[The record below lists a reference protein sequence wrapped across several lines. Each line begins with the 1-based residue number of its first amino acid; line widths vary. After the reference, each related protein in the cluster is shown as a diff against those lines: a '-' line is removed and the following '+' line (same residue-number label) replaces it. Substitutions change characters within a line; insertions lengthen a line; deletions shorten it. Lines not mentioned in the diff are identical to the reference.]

1 MKNPDKNTSSAVR
14 TAEKHFPEVVTIRD
28 RMKSSPD
35 HSFLHFLYVLLFIG
49 ASGCA
54 LWQHGDVRL
63 TAGLMC
69 AAPFMYLI
77 LFIPYRF
84 FPSLW
89 RGVLNGLYFAG
100 IILWGI
106 HRLRSVLPD
115 LMLVECLAASCMVFL
130 SGGSR
135 KDRGYLF
142 FISIFLVIYGGLIP
156 RTAYLYFGAATLIL
170 LCLILFL
177 QRSSSLAGGNCFRE
191 KKIRFLP
198 RILPC
203 VVLIAGTVFV
213 FRYIFALMPLKNNEV
228 PGYFQTSFLT
238 ERDNALPPELQ
249 KWFQFRKVQKV
260 KEAPPHKEAQIL
272 ADLKTAQTPVVP
284 DPKGKPA
291 KNVPLPPEESSLI
304 DGNGS
309 GASPPGR
316 DLLFYVKS
324 PVLLYHQVR
333 LYDAYDGKT
342 WRESASLKRL
352 RSHSDSVSGITV
364 EQKYT
369 VLKMNSLQLCSGF
382 ELVEIFALMEEGPAI
397 PARIFRRT
405 PYRAFLKETP
415 ALPFKYS
422 TNVRILN
429 RPLETV
435 LQNARAEFEESG
447 ETEEQKPRSGR
458 NKKDRFWSENL
469 PKSLYLRLP
478 RKKISSRVRALAKE
492 ITKECGTPYEK
503 AIALRDHLRNNY
515 PYTLEE
521 SVKVPAGKEGS
532 DYFLFELKKGHCEY
546 FACALAVLGRCAG
559 LPTRVV
565 TGYSPGNYN
574 TLTQTFEV
582 HEYHAHA
589 WTQVYIE
596 NTGWLT
602 LDATPPSALD
612 TEVLPRGLGHLR
624 DPFGD
629 EWKITP
635 PELTRSNHSAF
646 REAFLKVLSKQE
658 KKVPVIDQ
666 ALLQAVKT
674 QEKVEQSVRKKYEKT
689 VKQVQKSNR
698 NKEGKLYK
706 LRTFFRESVQKAVRA
721 FYAGCD
727 FVYSMW
733 LLLLTGSMLLI
744 VLYKFMRM
752 LFFEI
757 RRKSRFQRVT
767 ALEEEGSACLKSDPQ
782 KAVLCF
788 YRAFRLLL
796 LCTGRDR
803 AENQELLELSDDL
816 GRISTLLGENSR
828 ILFLL
833 FYKAEYGT
841 SSMTEEEARM
851 AQRSFEE
858 GKKKL
863 LELFY
868 GKSGS

>member
-1 MKNPDKNTSSAVR
+1 MLDV
-14 TAEKHFPEVVTIRD
+14 KHPETVILYD
-28 RMKSSPD
+28 RMKPSPD
-35 HSFLHFLYVLLFIG
+35 HSLVNLLYVFLVIG
-49 ASGCA
+49 SVGCA

-69 AAPFMYLI
+69 AAPCMYLI
-77 LFIPYRF
+77 LFIPYRI

-89 RGVLNGLYFAG
+89 KGILNGFYFAG

-115 LMLVECLAASCMVFL
+115 LMLVECLSASCMVFL
-130 SGGSR
+130 AGGSR

-142 FISIFLVIYGGLIP
+142 FISIFLMIYGGLIP
-156 RTAYLYFGAATLIL
+156 RSAYLYFGSGTLIL

-177 QRSSSLAGGNCFRE
+177 QRSSSLAGGICRRE

-249 KWFQFRKVQKV
+249 KWFQFRKVLNV
-260 KEAPPHKEAQIL
+260 KEVPPHKEAQIL
-272 ADLKTAQTPVVP
+272 ADLKTAQAPVSP
-284 DPKGKPA
+284 DQKGKPS
-291 KNVPLPPEESSLI
+291 KNVPLPPAESSLI

-309 GASPPGR
+309 GAASPGR

-324 PVLLYHQVR
+324 PVLLYHQIR

-342 WRESASLKRL
+342 WKESASLRRL
-352 RSHSDSVSGITV
+352 RLRSDSVSGIPV

-369 VLKMNSLQLCSGF
+369 VVKMNSLQLCSGF
-382 ELVEIFALMEEGPAI
+382 ELMEIFPLMDEANVI
-397 PARIFRRT
+397 PARIIRRA

-415 ALPFKYS
+415 VLPFRYS
-422 TNVRILN
+422 TSIRIFN
-429 RPLETV
+429 RPLEKILRNT
-435 LQNARAEFEESG
+435 RTEFEAGG
-447 ETEEQKPRSGR
+447 ETEEKKPSSVR
-458 NKKDRFWSENL
+458 NKKDRFWCENL
-469 PKSLYLRLP
+469 PKTLYLRLP

-492 ITKECGTPYEK
+492 ITKECGTAYEK
-503 AIALRDHLRNNY
+503 AVALRDYLRNNY

-521 SVKVPAGKEGS
+521 SVKVPAGKEGC

-546 FACALAVLGRCAG
+546 FACTLAVLARCAG
-559 LPTRVV
+559 LPSRVV

-574 TLTQTFEV
+574 TLTQCFEV
-582 HEYHAHA
+582 YEYHAHA
-589 WTQVYIE
+589 WTQIYIE
-596 NTGWLT
+596 NMGWLT
-602 LDATPPSALD
+602 MDGTPPSSLD

-646 REAFLKVLSKQE
+646 REALLTQLKKQE
-658 KKVPVIDQ
+658 KEIPVIDQ
-666 ALLQAVKT
+666 VLLQTVKT
-674 QEKVEQSVRKKYEKT
+674 QEKVEVSVREKYGKT
-689 VKQVQKSNR
+689 VKKIQKSNR

-706 LRTFFRESVQKAVRA
+706 LRAFFRESLRKIVQT

-727 FVYSMW
+727 FLYSMW
-733 LLLLTGSMLLI
+733 LILLTGILLLFVFFRFI
-744 VLYKFMRM
+744 RM

-757 RRKSRFQRVT
+757 RRKNRFRK
-767 ALEEEGSACLKSDPQ
+767 AAFLEAEGRLLLRSDPQ
-782 KAVLCF
+782 KSVRCF

-796 LCTGRDR
+796 CCIGRDR
-803 AENQELLELSDDL
+803 RENQELLVLSDEL
-816 GRISTLLGENSR
+816 GQISVVLGENAR

-833 FYKAEYGT
+833 FYKAEYG
-841 SSMTEEEARM
+841 SCSMSGEEAQM
-851 AQRSFEE
+851 AQTAFEKGRE
-858 GKKKL
+858 KL

-868 GKSGS
+868 GKRES